1 VKMTLEEIY
10 QRTKDTTDKEKVEYF
25 FQYFPE
31 NQARALVAMLII
43 QPTIRRNRQ

>member
-1 VKMTLEEIY
+1 MKMTLGEIY
-10 QRTKDTTDKEKVEYF
+10 RRTKDMTDEKVEYF
-25 FQYFPE
+25 FQHFPE